1 MNQRLGPS
9 RIGDVLQPFLLAGV
23 FLATASAAGLGLT
36 YDASRA
42 SATIQIA
49 FLILLVASIALISP
63 YMLGIVGQAFGN
75 PSFPVGGVL
84 GGVRAAAAGCA
95 GFAAMIGLAMAR
107 PLEPLAGIVWVG
119 AGLALIALQVGLRR
133 RNTGVS

>member
-1 MNQRLGPS
+1 MDQRLGPS

-23 FLATASAAGLGLT
+23 FLATASAAGLGLM

-63 YMLGIVGQAFGN
+63 YMLGIVSQAFGN
-75 PSFPVGGVL
+75 LSFPL
-84 GGVRAAAAGCA
+84 LGVRAAAAGCA

-119 AGLALIALQVGLRR
+119 AGLALIALQIGLRR
-133 RNTGVS
+133 RKSGVL

>member
-1 MNQRLGPS
+1 MDHRLGPS

-36 YDASRA
+36 YDPSRA

-49 FLILLVASIALISP
+49 FLALLVASIVLISP
-63 YMLGIVGQAFGN
+63 YMLGIVAQAFGTLL
-75 PSFPVGGVL
+75 FPL
-84 GGVRAAAAGCA
+84 LGVRAAAAGCA

-107 PLEPLAGIVWVG
+107 PMEPLQGVVWVA
-119 AGLALIALQVGLRR
+119 AGLGLIAVQAGLRR
-133 RNTGVS
+133 RSRRAS